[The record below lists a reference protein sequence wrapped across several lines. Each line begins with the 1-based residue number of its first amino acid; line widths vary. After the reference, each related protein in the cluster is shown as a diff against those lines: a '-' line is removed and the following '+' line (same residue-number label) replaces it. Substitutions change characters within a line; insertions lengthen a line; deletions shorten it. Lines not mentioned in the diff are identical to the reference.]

1 MASIH
6 DYVQVKTSTLAL
18 GTTSVNELVPIVD
31 FFSEYIMPE
40 LEARTSKGSSRASRA
55 PPS

>member
-1 MASIH
+1 MH
-6 DYVQVKTSTLAL
+6 DCVQVKTSTLAL